1 MHLVS
6 SLSGGCLPERWSSFA
21 LGVWA
26 GWECLVPIL
35 DDSLQVVFHFY
46 VCLSI
51 NGVPLTLLMCDSLTT
66 CETEPSF
73 LLMRGHE

>member
-6 SLSGGCLPERWSSFA
+6 SLSGGCLPERRSSFA

-35 DDSLQVVFHFY
+35 DDSLQVVFHF
-46 VCLSI
+46 LRLFI
-51 NGVPLTLLMCDSLTT
+51 NKRCPADSFIVRFFDDL
-66 CETEPSF
+66 
-73 LLMRGHE
+73 